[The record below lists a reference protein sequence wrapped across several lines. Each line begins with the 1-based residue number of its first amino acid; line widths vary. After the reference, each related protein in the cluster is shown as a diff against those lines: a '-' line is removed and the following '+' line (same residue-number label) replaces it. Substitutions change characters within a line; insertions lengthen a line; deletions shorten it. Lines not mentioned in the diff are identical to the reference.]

1 MINKKQFENYYN
13 EYIDKIYNFIYYK
26 VYETDLAYD
35 ITSQVFYKALNKLN
49 TFDESK
55 NFKTWIY
62 QIAQN
67 TIIDYYRTK
76 KEDISLEEIEN
87 LNFYYDEIDEKIDK
101 ELNLKNIYNELNK
114 LPWITK
120 QIIILRI
127 FENISYDEI
136 AEILQMT
143 TWTCKMQFKRWINT
157 IKSSIIQLLIIFLF
171 L

>member
-13 EYIDKIYNFIYYK
+13 EYVDKIYNFIYYK

-143 TWTCKMQFKRWINT
+143 TWACKMQFKRWINT